1 MARQSL
7 LSVLLDLNADGF
19 EKGLQ
24 KAQRSMRRTAND
36 LKRSGANLTRNVTA
50 PLALIGASSF
60 KVAADFEQS
69 MAKVK
74 AVSGATAGEFKNLKD
89 NAMELGRTTRFSASE
104 VSALQLEFSKLG
116 FTADEIT
123 KVTGATLSLAQATGS
138 DLAQSAEVAGSTLR
152 AFSLDASET
161 QRVTDVMAASFSS
174 SALDM
179 GSFQDSMK
187 FVAPVAKKAGLSIE
201 ETTAML
207 AQLANN
213 GIKGSSA
220 GTALRRILST
230 VGATGG
236 DVKEKLA
243 NLSKEVITLGDA
255 KDEVGRTAQSA
266 FLVLKDGLSDVDNL
280 TTSFQNS
287 EGAAGDMA
295 AIMDDTAEG
304 AMKRMQSAVEGAQ
317 IAIGTALAPAVVDV
331 ADAIGN
337 MAQKFSELS
346 PAMQKTIVGL
356 GAFTASIGPAKMVTG
371 NLMGVMSKSKT
382 AVKALG
388 SAMKFLAANPVMAVV
403 TALGLIVTAAIAF
416 NASTDG
422 MTEKQREQLKVT
434 REQNIELAK
443 QAGLLKKATN
453 LDAGTASIS
462 ELRAGISQLTQ
473 DIEKINVK
481 ALQDAVTVDLTAMPG
496 KKIQLGD
503 EFKEINPESKKQIE
517 EGLRTQL
524 SILTGQ
530 AVSQGLFG
538 DDALAFI
545 KQGLD
550 KKLDNVVAAYRKGL
564 LDKKSELS
572 KALEE
577 ATAADQGGDSGGGG
591 EETVVPIKIAPTFQT
606 EGDGVSKLM
615 DKLSADLNS
624 AFSALS
630 LTGDEQ
636 AHADAL
642 AQAYGRA
649 AQAAAEIGDMGLA
662 QELQAQANAAAEVDK
677 LAPIMENLQQKMGIA
692 KLQSEAFG
700 NSFDLVGAQSAA
712 LQEAITQMLELGLEP
727 TSYVVENLITKMNN
741 LGEGTTEMNA
751 GMLAVAENLGST
763 FSTMFSD
770 MANAQA
776 ELAQAVADGEMTM
789 AQASAEGQ
797 RKRVKAAR
805 NAALQ
810 LVKIFLAESLAGV
823 IKESFTKAPPPIA
836 AGIAAAGVAG
846 VNALFNSLVK
856 LKEGGMVMGPQL
868 ALIGDNPSGKEAVI
882 PFEKMGRFLDMAGA
896 NDSRSQEHVLAAT
909 ISGADIVL
917 SNERAS
923 RNRKRVRNF

>member
-19 EKGLQ
+19 EKGLH
-24 KAQRSMRRTAND
+24 KAQRSMRGTANK
-36 LKRSGANLTRNVTA
+36 LKRSGASLTRNVTA
-50 PLALIGASSF
+50 PLTLIGATSF

-74 AVSGATAGEFKNLKD
+74 AVSGATAGEFKNLRD

-123 KVTGATLSLAQATGS
+123 QVTGATLSLAQATGS

-152 AFSLDASET
+152 AFGLDASET

-187 FVAPVAKKAGLSIE
+187 FVAPVAKAAGLSIE

-213 GIKGSSA
+213 GIKGSAA
-220 GTALRRILST
+220 GTSLRRILST

-243 NLSKEVITLGDA
+243 TLSKEVITLGDA

-266 FLVLKDGLSDVDNL
+266 FLVLKKGLPDVDKL
-280 TTSFQNS
+280 TTSFQDS

-317 IAIGTALAPAVVDV
+317 IAIGGALAPVVVEV
-331 ADAIGN
+331 AGAIGD

-346 PAMQKTIVGL
+346 PAMQKSIVGF

-388 SAMKFLAANPVMAVV
+388 KAMKFLAANPVMAVV

-453 LDAGTASIS
+453 MDAGTASIS
-462 ELRAGISQLTQ
+462 DLRAGISQLTK

-481 ALQDAVTVDLTAMPG
+481 ALQEAITVDLTAQPG

-503 EFKEINPESKKQIE
+503 AFKDINPESKKQVE

-545 KQGLD
+545 KQGLN
-550 KKLDNVVAAYRKGL
+550 KKLNNVVAAYRQGL
-564 LDKKSELS
+564 LDKKDELS

-577 ATAADQGGDSGGGG
+577 ATAADQGDGGG
-591 EETVVPIKIAPTFQT
+591 EETAVKIKVAPTFEV

-615 DKLSADLNS
+615 DQLSSDMNAAAA
-624 AFSALS
+624 AFTLS
-630 LTGDEQ
+630 DDAG
-636 AHADAL
+636 AHAEAL

-649 AQAAAEIGDMGLA
+649 AQAAAELGEIGLA
-662 QELQAQANAAAEVDK
+662 QELKAQADAAGEVDK
-677 LAPIMENLQQKMGIA
+677 VAAIMQNLQQEMGLA
-692 KLQSEAFG
+692 KLQSDAFG
-700 NSFDLVGAQSAA
+700 ESFDFVGAQSQA
-712 LQEAITQMLELGLEP
+712 LQQAINDMLELGLKP
-727 TSYVVENLITKMNN
+727 TSEEVAKLIEQMQN
-741 LGEGTTEMNA
+741 LGTGTEEMNA
-751 GMLAVAENLGST
+751 GMIAVAENLGNV

-770 MANAQA
+770 MATAQE
-776 ELAQAVADGEMTM
+776 ELAQAVADGEMSM
-789 AQASAEGQ
+789 AEASEEGQ
-797 RKRVKAAR
+797 KRRVKAAR
-805 NAALQ
+805 NAALNIAR
-810 LVKIFLAESLAGV
+810 IFLAEAMAGV
-823 IKESFTKAPPPIA
+823 IKESFSKAPPPIA

-846 VNALFNSLVK
+846 VNALFNNLVK
-856 LKEGGMVMGPQL
+856 LKEGGMTLGPQL

-882 PFEKMGRFLDMAGA
+882 PFEKMGRFLSMAGVHSA
-896 NDSRSQEHVLAAT
+896 PQEVVVT
-909 ISGADIVL
+909 GKISGRDIL
-917 SNERAS
+917 LANERNS
-923 RNRKRVRNF
+923 IQKTRQRGF

>member
-19 EKGLQ
+19 EKGLH
-24 KAQRSMRRTAND
+24 KAQRSMRGTANK
-36 LKRSGANLTRNVTA
+36 LKRSGASLTSNVTA
-50 PLALIGASSF
+50 PLTLIGASSF

-69 MAKVK
+69 MSKVK
-74 AVSGATAGEFKNLKD
+74 AVSGATAGEFKNLRD
-89 NAMELGRTTRFSASE
+89 NAMELGRSTRFSASE

-123 KVTGATLSLAQATGS
+123 QVTGATLSLAQATGS

-152 AFSLDASET
+152 AFGLDASET

-213 GIKGSSA
+213 GIKGSAA
-220 GTALRRILST
+220 GTSLRRILST

-266 FLVLKDGLSDVDNL
+266 FLVLKDGLPEVANL
-280 TTSFQNS
+280 TTAFEEA

-295 AIMDDTAEG
+295 SVMDDNADG
-304 AMKRMQSAVEGAQ
+304 ALKRMQSAVEGAQ
-317 IAIGTALAPAVVDV
+317 IAIGTALAPVVVEV
-331 ADAIGN
+331 AGAIGD

-346 PAMQKTIVGL
+346 PAMQKSIVGF

-371 NLMGVMSKSKT
+371 NLMGVMSKSKD

-388 SAMKFLAANPVMAVV
+388 KAMKFLAANPVMAVV

-453 LDAGTASIS
+453 MDAGTASITD
-462 ELRAGISQLTQ
+462 LRAGISQLTK
-473 DIEKINVK
+473 DIEQINVK
-481 ALQDAVTVDLTAMPG
+481 ALQEAITVDLTAQPG
-496 KKIQLGD
+496 KNIQLGD
-503 EFKEINPESKKQIE
+503 AFKEINPESKKKVE
-517 EGLRTQL
+517 EGLRTEL

-530 AVSQGLFG
+530 AASQGLFG
-538 DDALAFI
+538 DEALAFI
-545 KQGLD
+545 KQGLN
-550 KKLDNVVAAYRKGL
+550 KKLDNVVAAYRQGL
-564 LDKKSELS
+564 LDKKNELAA
-572 KALEE
+572 ALEE
-577 ATAADQGGDSGGGG
+577 ATSADQGDGGNG
-591 EETVVPIKIAPTFQT
+591 EETQVAVKIAPTFEAT
-606 EGDGVSKLM
+606 GDGVSKLM
-615 DKLSADLNS
+615 DQLSADINA

-630 LTGDEQ
+630 LTGDDQ

-649 AQAAAEIGDMGLA
+649 AQAAAEIGNMGLA
-662 QELQAQANAAAEVDK
+662 EELQAQADAAGEVDK
-677 LAPIMENLQQKMGIA
+677 VAKVMQNLQQELGLA
-692 KLQSEAFG
+692 KLQSDAFG
-700 NSFDLVGAQSAA
+700 ESFDFVGAQSQA
-712 LQEAITQMLELGLEP
+712 LQQAINAMLELGLKP
-727 TSYVVENLITKMNN
+727 TSEEVAKLIEQMQN
-741 LGEGTTEMNA
+741 LGTGTEEMNA
-751 GMLAVAENLGST
+751 GMVAVAENLGNV

-770 MANAQA
+770 MATAQE
-776 ELAQAVADGEMTM
+776 ELAQAVADGEMSM
-789 AQASAEGQ
+789 AEASEEGQ
-797 RKRVKAAR
+797 KRRVKAAR
-805 NAALQ
+805 NAALNIAR
-810 LVKIFLAESLAGV
+810 IFLAEAMAGV
-823 IKESFTKAPPPIA
+823 IKESFSKAPPPIA

-846 VNALFNSLVK
+846 VNALFNNLVK
-856 LKEGGMVMGPQL
+856 LKEGGMTMGPQL

-882 PFEKMGRFLDMAGA
+882 PFEKMGRFLNMAGVQA
-896 NDSRSQEHVLAAT
+896 TPQHVVVT
-909 ISGADIVL
+909 GKISGRDIL
-917 SNERAS
+917 LANERNS
-923 RNRKRVRNF
+923 IQKTRQRGF

>member
-24 KAQRSMRRTAND
+24 KAQRSMRGTANK
-36 LKRSGANLTRNVTA
+36 LKRSGASLTRNVTA
-50 PLALIGASSF
+50 PLTLIGATSF

-74 AVSGATAGEFKNLKD
+74 AVSGATAGEFKNLRD

-123 KVTGATLSLAQATGS
+123 QVTGATLSLAQATGS

-152 AFSLDASET
+152 AFGLDASET

-187 FVAPVAKKAGLSIE
+187 FVAPVAKAAGLSIE

-213 GIKGSSA
+213 GIKGSAA
-220 GTALRRILST
+220 GTSLRRILST

-243 NLSKEVITLGDA
+243 TLSKEVITLGDA

-266 FLVLKDGLSDVDNL
+266 FLVLKKGLPDVDKL
-280 TTSFQNS
+280 TTSFQDS

-317 IAIGTALAPAVVDV
+317 IAIGGALAPVVVEV
-331 ADAIGN
+331 AGAIGD

-346 PAMQKTIVGL
+346 PAMQKSIVGF

-388 SAMKFLAANPVMAVV
+388 KAMKFLAANPVMAVV

-453 LDAGTASIS
+453 MDAATASIS
-462 ELRAGISQLTQ
+462 DLRAGISQLTK

-481 ALQDAVTVDLTAMPG
+481 ALQEAITVDLTAQPG

-503 EFKEINPESKKQIE
+503 AFKEINPESKKQVE

-545 KQGLD
+545 KQGLN
-550 KKLDNVVAAYRKGL
+550 KKLDSVVAAYRQGL
-564 LDKKSELS
+564 LDKKNELAA
-572 KALEE
+572 ALEE
-577 ATAADQGGDSGGGG
+577 ATAADQGDGGGG
-591 EETVVPIKIAPTFQT
+591 EETQVAVKVAPTFEAT
-606 EGDGVSKLM
+606 GDGVSKLM
-615 DKLSADLNS
+615 DQLSADINA

-630 LTGDEQ
+630 LTGDDQ

-649 AQAAAEIGDMGLA
+649 AQAAAEIGNMGLA
-662 QELQAQANAAAEVDK
+662 EELQAQADAAGEVDK
-677 LAPIMENLQQKMGIA
+677 VAAIMQNLQQEMGLA
-692 KLQSEAFG
+692 KLQSDAFG
-700 NSFDLVGAQSAA
+700 ESFDFVGAQSQA
-712 LQEAITQMLELGLEP
+712 LQQAINAMLELGLKP
-727 TSYVVENLITKMNN
+727 TSEEVAKLIAQMENL
-741 LGEGTTEMNA
+741 GTGTEEMNA
-751 GMLAVAENLGST
+751 GMIAVAENLGNV

-770 MANAQA
+770 MATAQE
-776 ELAQAVADGEMTM
+776 ELAQAVADGEMSM
-789 AQASAEGQ
+789 AEAAEEGQ
-797 RKRVKAAR
+797 KRRVKAAR
-805 NAALQ
+805 NAALNIAR
-810 LVKIFLAESLAGV
+810 IFLAEAMAGV
-823 IKESFTKAPPPIA
+823 IKESFSKAPPPIA

-846 VNALFNSLVK
+846 VNALFNNLVK
-856 LKEGGMVMGPQL
+856 LKEGGMTLGPQL

-882 PFEKMGRFLDMAGA
+882 PFEKMGRFLSMAGVHSA
-896 NDSRSQEHVLAAT
+896 PQEVVVT
-909 ISGADIVL
+909 GKISGRDIL
-917 SNERAS
+917 LTNERNS
-923 RNRKRVRNF
+923 IQKTRQRGF

>member
-19 EKGLQ
+19 EKGLH
-24 KAQRSMRRTAND
+24 KAQRSMRGTANK
-36 LKRSGANLTRNVTA
+36 LKRSGASLTRNVTA
-50 PLALIGASSF
+50 PLTLIGASSF

-74 AVSGATAGEFKNLKD
+74 AVSGATAGEFKNLRD
-89 NAMELGRTTRFSASE
+89 NAMELGRSTRFSASE

-123 KVTGATLSLAQATGS
+123 QVTGATLSLAQATGS

-152 AFSLDASET
+152 AFGLDASET

-213 GIKGSSA
+213 GIKGSAA

-266 FLVLKDGLSDVDNL
+266 FLVLKDGLPEVANL
-280 TTSFQNS
+280 TEAFDNATGSADS
-287 EGAAGDMA
+287 MA

-317 IAIGTALAPAVVDV
+317 IAIGGALAPVVVEV
-331 ADAIGN
+331 AGAIGD

-346 PAMQKTIVGL
+346 PAMQKSIVGF

-388 SAMKFLAANPVMAVV
+388 KAMKFLAANPVMAVV

-443 QAGLLKKATN
+443 QAGLLKQATN
-453 LDAGTASIS
+453 MDAGTASIS
-462 ELRAGISQLTQ
+462 DLRAGISQLTK

-481 ALQDAVTVDLTAMPG
+481 ALQEAITVDLTAQPG

-503 EFKEINPESKKQIE
+503 AFKEINPESKKQVE

-530 AVSQGLFG
+530 AASQGLFG
-538 DDALAFI
+538 DEALAFI
-545 KQGLD
+545 KQGLN
-550 KKLDNVVAAYRKGL
+550 KKLDNVVAAYRQGL
-564 LDKKSELS
+564 LDKKSELAA
-572 KALEE
+572 ALEE
-577 ATAADQGGDSGGGG
+577 ATAADQGGDGGGG
-591 EETVVPIKIAPTFQT
+591 EETAVKIKVAPTFEVQ
-606 EGDGVSKLM
+606 GDGVSKLM
-615 DKLSADLNS
+615 DQLSSDMNAAAAAFTLSDDAD
-624 AFSALS
+624 
-630 LTGDEQ
+630 
-636 AHADAL
+636 AHAEAL

-649 AQAAAEIGDMGLA
+649 AQAAAELGEIGLA
-662 QELQAQANAAAEVDK
+662 QELKAQADAAGEVDK
-677 LAPIMENLQQKMGIA
+677 VAKVMQNLQQELGLA
-692 KLQSEAFG
+692 KLQSDAFG
-700 NSFDLVGAQSAA
+700 ESFDFVGAQSQA
-712 LQEAITQMLELGLEP
+712 LQQAINDMLELGLKP
-727 TSYVVENLITKMNN
+727 TSEEVAKLIEQMQN
-741 LGEGTTEMNA
+741 LGTGTEEMNA
-751 GMLAVAENLGST
+751 GMIAVAENLGNV

-770 MANAQA
+770 MATAQE
-776 ELAQAVADGEMTM
+776 ELAQAVADGEMSM
-789 AQASAEGQ
+789 AEASEEGQ
-797 RKRVKAAR
+797 KRRVKAAR
-805 NAALQ
+805 NAALNIAR
-810 LVKIFLAESLAGV
+810 IFLAEAMAGV
-823 IKESFTKAPPPIA
+823 IKESFSKAPPPIA

-846 VNALFNSLVK
+846 VNALFNNLVK
-856 LKEGGMVMGPQL
+856 LKEGGMTMGPQL

-882 PFEKMGRFLDMAGA
+882 PFEKMGRFLNMAGVQA
-896 NDSRSQEHVLAAT
+896 TPQHVVVT
-909 ISGADIVL
+909 GKISGRDIL
-917 SNERAS
+917 LANERNS
-923 RNRKRVRNF
+923 IQKTRQRGF